1 MRILTIKL
9 VIFLSKRRK
18 TRKVKESEVK
28 VGSTGG
34 GLARMAVKSNFDP
47 MIKINGNFTD
57 KDKTIEF
64 PESRGF
70 AMEQTVDNFKM
81 SYLPFY
87 WIWAKRNI
95 CRIRRIRSNKTIGQ
109 SHEDYRQR

>member
-1 MRILTIKL
+1 MKQKYRLALTQKRHDQVYQRQMRILTIKL

-64 PESRGF
+64 PESRGI
-70 AMEQTVDNFKM
+70 AMEHTVHNFEM

-87 WIWAKRNI
+87 
-95 CRIRRIRSNKTIGQ
+95 
-109 SHEDYRQR
+109 